1 MKIVYGLT
9 ILHIH
14 YVEDI
19 FVDHT
24 KPGTRHKAVRLKKAR
39 KHTASSQRW
48 LERQLNDPYVH
59 EAKRRGY
66 RSRAAFKLIELNEK
80 YKFLKRHARVV
91 DLGAAPGGWTQVVL
105 EHLDPKD
112 NSNQVV
118 ALDLL
123 AMDDL
128 PPALCLQMDF
138 MEETA
143 PDAVKQLLEGPAD
156 IVLSDMSPFTTGHT
170 ATDHLRIVTLVE
182 LALEFAEQVL
192 APGGVFV
199 AKVFQGGTEKT
210 LLDRLKKNFTKV
222 HHAKPKAS
230 RKESAEI
237 YVVAI
242 GFRGQN

>member
-1 MKIVYGLT
+1 
-9 ILHIH
+9 
-14 YVEDI
+14 
-19 FVDHT
+19 VDHT
-24 KPGTRHKAVRLKKAR
+24 KTGTRHKAVRLKKAR

-105 EHLDPKD
+105 ENLDLKDPK
-112 NSNQVV
+112 NLVV

-123 AMDDL
+123 AIDPAL
-128 PPALCLQMDF
+128 PPAICLQMDF
-138 MEETA
+138 MDEAA
-143 PDAVKQLLEGPAD
+143 PAKVKELLDGPAD
-156 IVLSDMSPFTTGHT
+156 MVLSDMSPSTTGHT

-222 HHAKPKAS
+222 YHAKPKAS
-230 RKESAEI
+230 RKESAEM
-237 YVVAI
+237 YVVAL
-242 GFRGQN
+242 GFRGKN